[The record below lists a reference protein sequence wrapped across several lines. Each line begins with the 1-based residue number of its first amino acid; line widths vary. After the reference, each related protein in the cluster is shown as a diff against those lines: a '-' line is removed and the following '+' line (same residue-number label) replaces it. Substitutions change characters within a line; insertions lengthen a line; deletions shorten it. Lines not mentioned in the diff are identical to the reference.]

1 MRAQCLGLASLGLL
15 LLAGCEA
22 GNGGQTGISGPPTS
36 YADISGQYTAP
47 VASINVGLAL
57 TGTMYLNLN
66 QTDSAFSGSYQLV
79 GTVFEGVDSLPITLS
94 GALVNGMLDKGFDPA
109 LQMELQPTG
118 CLSTFVLNVGSYAT
132 ASKVITIPSAQIPVQ
147 DLACTELLKIASDSL
162 TFTHP

>member
-1 MRAQCLGLASLGLL
+1 V
-15 LLAGCEA
+15 
-22 GNGGQTGISGPPTS
+22 TGISGPPAS
-36 YADISGQYTAP
+36 YADISGRYTAP

-57 TGTMYLNLN
+57 TGTMYLNLS
-66 QTDSAFSGSYQLV
+66 QADSSFAGTYQVV

-94 GALVNGMLDKGFDPA
+94 GAVVNGTLAKGADPA

-132 ASKVITIPSAQIPVQ
+132 ASAVLTIPSAQIPVQ
-147 DLACTELLKIASDSL
+147 DLACTELLKIATDSL